1 MFQNE
6 NEFILIS
13 MQCCYCIAKPRHGN
27 ICKKSNTSLTD
38 TVIFTQTGFFS
49 QKEKSLQPCKQWL
62 SVPNG
67 FFSKM
72 EDDFP

>member
-27 ICKKSNTSLTD
+27 ICKKKQYFINRYSDFHANWFLVPKRKITAAMQ
-38 TVIFTQTGFFS
+38 TVAICT
-49 QKEKSLQPCKQWL
+49 K
-62 SVPNG
+62 
-67 FFSKM
+67 
-72 EDDFP
+72 